1 MSALK
6 VGSQAPSFRL
16 PSAQGGEVG
25 PDDYHGRANLILFF
39 AKGMACGFCRQK
51 MSQLARGLPRFQAL
65 DTEILM
71 VSPTPLRRGRFYAQ
85 NFQIPFP
92 YLCDPEY
99 RVFDLY
105 GMPIRPHSLLWK
117 AGVLRHALRLPEPEN
132 DFGPAKHGPTE
143 LVRVLNDDDLG
154 FFIVDKQRTVRYAN
168 QGPYVV
174 FEGTKPVGMQPIPSN
189 EEIVAELERCRGP
202 AAGSR
207 SA

>member
-6 VGSQAPSFRL
+6 IGSQAPPFCL
-16 PSAQGGEVG
+16 PAAQGGEVG
-25 PDDYHGRANLILFF
+25 LDDYHDRANLILFF

-65 DTEILM
+65 GTEILM
-71 VSPTPLRRGRFYAQ
+71 VSPTPLGRGRFYAQ

-99 RVFDLY
+99 RVFELY
-105 GMPIRPHSLLWK
+105 GMPMRPHSLLWK
-117 AGVLRHALRLPEPEN
+117 AAVLRHAIRLPQPEN
-132 DFGPAKHGPTE
+132 DFGPPKNGPAE
-143 LVRVLNDDDLG
+143 LIRVLNDDDLG
-154 FFIVDKQRTVRYAN
+154 FFIVDKRRIVRYAN

-174 FEGTKPVGMQPIPSN
+174 FQGTKPVGMPPIPSN